1 MIWIRSV
8 RLSALRSV
16 GLRLSDWANIS
27 VLQRVMRFTPA
38 LLAMYL
44 E

>member
-1 MIWIRSV
+1 MDKERKIERIKER
-8 RLSALRSV
+8 
-16 GLRLSDWANIS
+16 GLRLSDWANIF